1 MRYIRRGNVAP
12 VLAALLILFTLSH
25 PRDAHAAIDRDP
37 YGLEKADKIAPGWME
52 ARMKTYLADLW
63 FERGEQYSN
72 GTIVKQNHEAA
83 FKWYEKAAHL
93 DHPEALFDLGIA
105 YHCGQGVEA
114 NIHLAAT
121 WFQSAA
127 DLGHVRAHHSLGHL
141 YSDTNDDG
149 LAQDVD
155 KAHELWR
162 RAGEIGRPSLGLEN
176 HLENPHNVQCE

>member
-1 MRYIRRGNVAP
+1 MRHLRRGFVVP
-12 VLAALLILFTLSH
+12 VLACLLIIFALPH

-37 YGLEKADKIAPGWME
+37 YGVEKADKIAPGWME
-52 ARMKTYLADLW
+52 ARMKAYLADLW

-93 DHPEALFDLGIA
+93 DHPDAQFGLGIA
-105 YHCGQGVEA
+105 YHCGDGTEPD
-114 NIHLAAT
+114 IHLAAK
-121 WFQSAA
+121 WFKSAA
-127 DLGHVRAHHSLGHL
+127 DLGHVRAYHSLGHL
-141 YSDTNDDG
+141 YGDKNDDG
-149 LAQDVD
+149 LKQDVE

-162 RAGEIGRPSLGLEN
+162 KAGEIGYASIGLES